1 MTARTRETT
10 VTFRHP
16 FTLAAL
22 ERSQPA
28 GTYRI
33 VIDEE
38 EIHGLSFL
46 AFLRTATILH
56 IPAISDPGPLHQLY
70 MIDSAELAAALEAD
84 EHARA

>member
-16 FTLAAL
+16 FTLASF

-46 AFLRTATILH
+46 AFLRTATIMHL
-56 IPAISDPGPLHQLY
+56 PAISDPGALHQLY
-70 MIDSAELAAALEAD
+70 MVDSAELDAALVAD
-84 EHARA
+84 EHAQI